1 MNFYGIEYLTNAS
14 NFNNYLK
21 YGLLIGS
28 LIFLIIVFSLY
39 LRHRLNTK
47 YRDLSIIMLLLLLL
61 SLGMQYNDYQI
72 DKQNSSASTQMVAFI
87 KNVAVAKGVS
97 EADVFVSSTRLQD
110 QMLVKIGSVFYRVS
124 LATDSSNYL
133 LQDAYPVNS
142 EVNIVK

>member
-1 MNFYGIEYLTNAS
+1 MNFYGIDYLTNAG

-21 YGLLIGS
+21 YGLLLGS

-72 DKQNSSASTQMVAFI
+72 DKQNSSASTQMVGFI
-87 KNVAVAKGVS
+87 QNVAAAKGVS
-97 EADVFVSSTRLQD
+97 EKDVYVSSTRMQD

-124 LATDSSNYL
+124 LASDSSNYL

-142 EVNIVK
+142 EINIVK